1 MGAVA
6 SIITQYQWKDVN
18 AIYVSDD
25 YGRGHLAK
33 NKCKITYKAK
43 LPPGAEKIT
52 IQNILMQV
60 NEMESRVYVVHVN
73 SDTGL
78 NVFSV

>member
-1 MGAVA
+1 
-6 SIITQYQWKDVN
+6 
-18 AIYVSDD
+18 
-25 YGRGHLAK
+25 
-33 NKCKITYKAK
+33 